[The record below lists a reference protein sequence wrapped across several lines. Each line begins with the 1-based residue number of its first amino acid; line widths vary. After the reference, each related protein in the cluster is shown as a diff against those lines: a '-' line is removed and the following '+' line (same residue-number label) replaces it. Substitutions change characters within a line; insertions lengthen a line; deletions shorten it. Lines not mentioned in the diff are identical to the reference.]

1 MSWTLKITVWLYQ
14 EHENQQDIFQKHIPL
29 QFNHLCQ
36 LCINKNPTKLSL
48 LFLRCWDA
56 PREIRCW
63 SAEVEH
69 ICRESQMKKVALNW
83 QSFQAGGSAAHVGP
97 VFFAMFFHMKELV
110 HPKNPVDM
118 CGEVA
123 APFFGVFEK
132 HWFISFCC
140 VFFQTVRHS
149 FTDVACSLAWSR
161 FFSFQGHWTTLR
173 SVSS

>member
-97 VFFAMFFHMKELV
+97 VFFCHVFSYEGVGSPQKPCRHVRRSCGAVFRSFWKTLV
-110 HPKNPVDM
+110 YKFLL
-118 CGEVA
+118 C
-123 APFFGVFEK
+123 
-132 HWFISFCC
+132 
-140 VFFQTVRHS
+140 
-149 FTDVACSLAWSR
+149 
-161 FFSFQGHWTTLR
+161 FFSNRAT
-173 SVSS
+173 

>member
-1 MSWTLKITVWLYQ
+1 MKTSKTFSKNISHCSLIIFVNSASTKILQNYRFSSSGAGMHQGKFAAGQRRWNTSAVKVRWKRSHWIGNPFRRAVQLHMSV
-14 EHENQQDIFQKHIPL
+14 
-29 QFNHLCQ
+29 QF
-36 LCINKNPTKLSL
+36 
-48 LFLRCWDA
+48 
-56 PREIRCW
+56 
-63 SAEVEH
+63 
-69 ICRESQMKKVALNW
+69 
-83 QSFQAGGSAAHVGP
+83 
-97 VFFAMFFHMKELV
+97 FFAMFFHMKELV

-149 FTDVACSLAWSR
+149 FKDVACSLAWSR